1 MLGILSL
8 VAIVVW
14 PLAGIFLGAFGRKRS
29 RDAGFPGTMSTVGM
43 WVNIGWSALQLVG
56 IIIVVVAVIGTG
68 LAAGAAYQ
76 STSGEGVGTTQES
89 DGGGFDPETGV
100 GSELSSGDAE
110 LDALIERNTELGAKS
125 LYEELTP
132 AEQAEYDEGTRRIQ
146 ELIGGIGPDD
156 LGIDPDASRKLF
168 EEEMRKL
175 CGPAWDPNDI
185 LSPCEG

>member
-68 LAAGAAYQ
+68 LA
-76 STSGEGVGTTQES
+76 
-89 DGGGFDPETGV
+89 
-100 GSELSSGDAE
+100 
-110 LDALIERNTELGAKS
+110 ERNTELGAKS

-132 AEQAEYDEGTRRIQ
+132 AEQAEYDEGARRIQ

-156 LGIDPDASRKLF
+156 LGIDPDASKKLF